1 MTWGDKFSL
10 KEVKDAYEAFYF
22 DDKGKRIDCGK
33 LLDMLLGKADD

>member
-10 KEVKDAYEAFYF
+10 KEVKDAYESCYF